1 MPAYVIV
8 ETTVTNDA
16 WIAEYRANVT
26 EFIEKHGGKS
36 ISRGAPVA
44 RLEGDRELPDVVV
57 IFEFPTL
64 EQARAWY
71 DDPGYEP
78 FIKLRQTGAH
88 SEMTL
93 VEGM

>member
-16 WIAEYRANVT
+16 WMAEYRANVPALV
-26 EFIEKHGGKS
+26 EKQGGKALA
-36 ISRGAPVA
+36 RGAPAA
-44 RLEGDRELPDVVV
+44 RLEGDRELPNVVV
-57 IFEFPTL
+57 IFEFPTV

-71 DDPGYEP
+71 DDPDYEP

-88 SEMTL
+88 CEMTL
-93 VEGM
+93 VDGL

>member
-1 MPAYVIV
+1 M
-8 ETTVTNDA
+8 
-16 WIAEYRANVT
+16 
-26 EFIEKHGGKS
+26 
-36 ISRGAPVA
+36 A
-44 RLEGDRELPDVVV
+44 RLEGDRELPHVVV

-71 DDPGYEP
+71 DDPDYEP

-93 VEGM
+93 VEGL